1 MAIEVGTTV
10 KYMGENQIYRDHG
23 IGVVDGIIETSNATI
38 VLVKYRKLGVKL
50 KYFIEDIAEVKEEKK
65 ITITESQFEKIM
77 SKELID
83 IGEALAHM
91 LIPSD
96 GDESLFEAVANIF
109 ALFASTIEEELFG
122 EDTDGH

>member
-1 MAIEVGTTV
+1 MAIEYGTAV
-10 KYMGENQIYRDHG
+10 KYIGDNKIYQDHG

-38 VLVKYRKLGVKL
+38 VLVKYRNIGIKL

-65 ITITESQFEKIM
+65 VTITESQLEKIM
-77 SKELID
+77 SKELVD
-83 IGEALAHM
+83 IGEALAHL

-109 ALFASTIEEELFG
+109 ALFAATIDNELFG
-122 EDTDGH
+122 SEDA